1 MHFAPLE
8 GGSLQPN
15 TAGTI
20 PKERVPHVP
29 NTLSGAAGSE
39 SPEGLTI
46 CDEVLR
52 YVKRHLD
59 SQRAGELGAAHHSQD
74 AGADRDQ
81 GQRRLV
87 DGALHRTWK
96 AERGVGGRKA
106 KLYQGL
112 TRPPRFPASMQE
124 SPSPGE
130 GQALKTKTS
139 AQ

>member
-1 MHFAPLE
+1 MLLWK
-8 GGSLQPN
+8 GGSLQLN
-15 TAGTI
+15 TARAI
-20 PKERVPHVP
+20 PKERDPPVP
-29 NTLSGAAGSE
+29 NTPDGAAGSE

-59 SQRAGELGAAHHSQD
+59 GQRAGELGAAHHGQD

-96 AERGVGGRKA
+96 AERRVGGQKA
-106 KLYQGL
+106 KLLYQGP
-112 TRPPRFPASMQE
+112 TQHPPFPAWMQE
-124 SPSPGE
+124 SPNPRE
-130 GQALKTKTS
+130 GQALRTKTS